1 MCVSVLD
8 CIHTR
13 IRLVSLCLARFC
25 FSTILF
31 LHLLPVTALSFF
43 ALFAVFFCFF
53 FFVDFSE
60 NIWRLHDVGNS
71 TISN

>member
-43 ALFAVFFCFF
+43 ALFAVFFLFF
-53 FFVDFSE
+53 F
-60 NIWRLHDVGNS
+60 IL
-71 TISN
+71 